1 MYGLLS
7 ALASAVLFG
16 AATPA
21 AKRLLLDLTA
31 FQLAGL
37 LYLGAAIGIAP
48 GALWQRGDRPP
59 LDAMNRRR
67 LAGAVLFGG
76 ILGPVLLL
84 LGLRSALAGSVS
96 LLLNFEIAA
105 LVFDREINDGLA
117 RAFLADIEQARE
129 FTRADL
135 ANAPFLARLGQ
146 AGARLMS
153 PLL

>member
-67 LAGAVLFGG
+67 LASSGGRSPRCQRAPDRKSTRLNSSHSSSSYAVF
-76 ILGPVLLL
+76 
-84 LGLRSALAGSVS
+84 
-96 LLLNFEIAA
+96 
-105 LVFDREINDGLA
+105 
-117 RAFLADIEQARE
+117 
-129 FTRADL
+129 
-135 ANAPFLARLGQ
+135 RLKKKT
-146 AGARLMS
+146 
-153 PLL
+153 

>member
-21 AKRLLLDLTA
+21 AKRLLLHLTA

-37 LYLGAAIGIAP
+37 LYLGAATGIAP

-84 LGLRSALAGSVS
+84 LG
-96 LLLNFEIAA
+96 
-105 LVFDREINDGLA
+105 
-117 RAFLADIEQARE
+117 RAPHW
-129 FTRADL
+129 RA
-135 ANAPFLARLGQ
+135 PCRC
-146 AGARLMS
+146 S
-153 PLL
+153 

>member
-48 GALWQRGDRPP
+48 RALWRRGDRPP
-59 LDAMNRRR
+59 LDAITRRR
-67 LAGAVLFGG
+67 LAGAVLLGG
-76 ILGPVLLL
+76 IAGPVLLL
-84 LGLRSALAGSVS
+84 FGLRSASAGSVS
-96 LLLNFEIAA
+96 FVLDFDVAVTT
-105 LVFDREINDGLA
+105 LVGGPTVR
-117 RAFLADIEQARE
+117 
-129 FTRADL
+129 
-135 ANAPFLARLGQ
+135 
-146 AGARLMS
+146 S
-153 PLL
+153 